1 MTIATPLESG
11 RTLFPAL
18 QALGFKSLPAAVA
31 LVGLIAGGA
40 AFLAGQSE
48 AASWIWNIATL
59 AVLLALAIDAVGNL
73 RRGVFGLDLIAAL
86 SMSAAVLFGEAL
98 AGAVVALMYAG
109 GRLLEDFAEGRAR
122 REMTALLG
130 RVARTAMRYDD
141 GRLAEVD
148 IGMLRPGD
156 RMLVRQGEVVAT
168 DGRVASESAL
178 LDQSALTGESLPVQR
193 RRGEEALSGATNVG
207 DPFDLEV
214 VRPAAESTY
223 AGIVQLV
230 EAAQTGRAPAQRL
243 ADRFA
248 LWFLAA
254 TLLIAG
260 AAWALSGDHLRALA
274 VLVVATPCPLILAV
288 PVAMI
293 SALSR
298 AAGFGVLIKS
308 GSALEA
314 LVGIKTAILDK
325 TGTLTYGEA
334 ELSEVRTT
342 AGNAPDEVLRLA
354 ASLDQASGHAIAK
367 ALVAAA
373 AERDLRLAMP
383 VSVIETPGTGIEGV
397 VDGHCLA
404 VGSIDY
410 VRARANSESDMFPM
424 AGSTASVAVAIDGA
438 LAGLIILSDPIRSDA
453 AAALAQLRAAGIQ
466 RIVMASG
473 DHAAVVDRVGA
484 ELGVDLVRSELKP
497 ADKVALVESETRHGR
512 VMMVGDGVNDAPALA
527 RADIGVAMGV
537 RGSGASSE
545 VADVVL
551 LTDELGR
558 LAQAVHLARR
568 AWRIALESVVVGL
581 GLSFVGMVAAAFGLL
596 PPVFGALSQEVIDLA
611 VILNA
616 LRVLR

>member
-1 MTIATPLESG
+1 M
-11 RTLFPAL
+11 RY
-18 QALGFKSLPAAVA
+18 
-31 LVGLIAGGA
+31 
-40 AFLAGQSE
+40 E
-48 AASWIWNIATL
+48 A
-59 AVLLALAIDAVGNL
+59 
-73 RRGVFGLDLIAAL
+73 
-86 SMSAAVLFGEAL
+86 
-98 AGAVVALMYAG
+98 
-109 GRLLEDFAEGRAR
+109 GRL
-122 REMTALLG
+122 T
-130 RVARTAMRYDD
+130 
-141 GRLAEVD
+141 EVD
-148 IGMLRPGD
+148 IGTLRPGD

-168 DGRVASESAL
+168 DGRVASEGAL

-223 AGIVQLV
+223 AGIVHLV
-230 EAAQTGRAPAQRL
+230 EAAQSGRAPAQRL

-288 PVAMI
+288 PVAII

-314 LVGIKTAILDK
+314 LAGIQTAILDK
-325 TGTLTYGEA
+325 TGTLTYGQA
-334 ELSEVRTT
+334 ELSEVHAAAGT
-342 AGNAPDEVLRLA
+342 APNEVLRLA
-354 ASLDQASGHAIAK
+354 ASLDQASGHATAK

-373 AERDLRLAMP
+373 IQRGLPLGTP
-383 VSVIETPGTGIEGV
+383 LSVAETPGTGIEGV
-397 VDGHCLA
+397 VEGHRVA
-404 VGSIDY
+404 VGDIDY
-410 VRARANSESDMFPM
+410 VRARADPGGDMFP
-424 AGSTASVAVAIDGA
+424 AAAASTASVAVAIDGA
-438 LAGLIILSDPIRSDA
+438 VAGVIILSDPIRTDA
-453 AAALAQLRAAGIQ
+453 AGALAQLRTAGIR

-473 DHAAVVDRVGA
+473 DRAEVVDRVGA
-484 ELGVDLVRSELKP
+484 ELGVDLVRSGLRPE
-497 ADKVALVESETRHGR
+497 DKVALIESEAGRGR

-527 RADIGVAMGV
+527 RADVGVAMGV

-568 AWRIALESVVVGL
+568 ARRIALESVVVGL
-581 GLSFVGMVAAAFGLL
+581 GLSFIGMVAAAFGLL
-596 PPVFGALSQEVIDLA
+596 PPVFGALSQEAIDLA

-616 LRVLR
+616 LRVLRA